1 MFLRVVYF
9 SCMDPCTYLLTHCLL
24 LDDSGGTVGA
34 RRAKK
39 TRDDSGQGQ
48 FVRQARG
55 SNSSAIQ
62 DRAKR
67 ASVRAPIVEASS
79 SDDIDEETYVANE
92 PSVEE
97 EEEEEEEE
105 PEDDFN
111 IDAIDDLN
119 KLPRPEY
126 RRLRRIYPY
135 AAARDEVDWK
145 FHNILQKR
153 VYSEILKPKK
163 VKIAPH
169 RDLDLEYISNTASFP
184 EVYSVLEDMGL
195 IPFVS
200 FNHAFN
206 EDLILQFYSTVY
218 FENDS
223 ARSFKWR
230 SGSRVL
236 SGSMNDLAD
245 ITGYPFFPEPVEGY
259 ATVVQHSRNK
269 QALAFAYGIG
279 GTIGR
284 TKGMI
289 PLYHALRQ
297 IFRVSLS
304 PKAGSSDE
312 FWGTAIDLLVYAHER
327 RKIDVLDFMFE
338 EMMACVFEKKA
349 GVYAP
354 FIQALIERKH
364 PNLESLAR
372 HFLVSLPARNTK
384 FKPIVHPDLVR
395 GKKAKPAPSAA
406 RTGASSSQAA
416 PAMDP
421 AGLAQTVMSSPSF
434 SKKEKNMFFAG
445 FNNLFK
451 MC

>member
-1 MFLRVVYF
+1 
-9 SCMDPCTYLLTHCLL
+9 
-24 LDDSGGTVGA
+24 
-34 RRAKK
+34 
-39 TRDDSGQGQ
+39 
-48 FVRQARG
+48 
-55 SNSSAIQ
+55 
-62 DRAKR
+62 
-67 ASVRAPIVEASS
+67 
-79 SDDIDEETYVANE
+79 
-92 PSVEE
+92 
-97 EEEEEEEE
+97 
-105 PEDDFN
+105 
-111 IDAIDDLN
+111 
-119 KLPRPEY
+119 
-126 RRLRRIYPY
+126 
-135 AAARDEVDWK
+135 
-145 FHNILQKR
+145 
-153 VYSEILKPKK
+153 
-163 VKIAPH
+163 
-169 RDLDLEYISNTASFP
+169 
-184 EVYSVLEDMGL
+184 
-195 IPFVS
+195 
-200 FNHAFN
+200 
-206 EDLILQFYSTVY
+206 LQFYSTVY
-218 FENDS
+218 FESDS

-236 SGSMNDLAD
+236 SGSMSDLAD

-259 ATVVQHSRNK
+259 ASVVQHSRTK
-269 QALAFAYGIG
+269 QALAFAYGSG

-312 FWGTAIDLLVYAHER
+312 FWGTAIDLLVFAHER
-327 RKIDVLDFMFE
+327 KRIDVLDFMFE

-372 HFLVSLPARNTK
+372 HFPVSLPVRNTK

-395 GKKAKPAPSAA
+395 GKKAKSVPSAA
-406 RTGASSSQAA
+406 RAGASSSHAA

-451 MC
+451 MCRSTSRRQVREVNLSKRALREQKAARALETGEPQPAGSEDLDSTATDYPNPCFAYIPEDEDDDAGSAPPLV